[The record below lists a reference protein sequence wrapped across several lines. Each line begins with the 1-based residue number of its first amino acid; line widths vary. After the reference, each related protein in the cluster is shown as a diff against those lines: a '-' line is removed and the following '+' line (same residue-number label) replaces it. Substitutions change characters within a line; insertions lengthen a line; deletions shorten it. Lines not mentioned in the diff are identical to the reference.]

1 MMILQAF
8 RMSGALSHFTLRK
21 VHPFDPTVFI
31 AQKEAQLLRH
41 LLPAFSLPLACP
53 INSDFVTTHCSALG
67 ERILCCLIPFWF
79 VLGWLFGNW
88 VVRAKLVNDIFGCLL
103 SPVQTLPCRHCT
115 YAVWPWVWYPSGL

>member
-1 MMILQAF
+1 MILQAF

-53 INSDFVTTHCSALG
+53 YQLRLCNHALFCFG
-67 ERILCCLIPFWF
+67 RKDI
-79 VLGWLFGNW
+79 VLPDSVLVCTWL
-88 VVRAKLVNDIFGCLL
+88 
-103 SPVQTLPCRHCT
+103 
-115 YAVWPWVWYPSGL
+115 AVWSLGCQSQVGK